1 MGEKKRRLAMQQAS
15 TLLDQDGNDEIALEH
30 ITEEEPDLAS
40 LQKQDQLEQAN
51 LQQGTHYLEQGLRA
65 HQQGRLNDAIAAY
78 RLGRTF
84 LQKPSTP
91 LAQLRHYLGLALCQT
106 GQAEQ
111 GLPLLYLAI
120 SDAAEI
126 ADFAPNLLAQFHFNL
141 ANALTD
147 HRAGSDILPH
157 LQKAALLQSQDQQ
170 YVIAYAQVLYA
181 RSDHQAAIAQLQQLQ
196 QAGYAKSSAL
206 DLLAQWQYQE
216 NQLAKS
222 VASFSLALQGNPNL
236 IKHRRIGYALPGRKP
251 LHDGQVVQRLPWAE
265 IRAEGKGG
273 AFGDQAS
280 YEAWLAELDLH
291 IIDNF
296 LPDAL
301 QHRQEVLHWPF
312 HALRYAGQN
321 YPGRQT
327 DGQEC
332 TDLMKAIAYQMGKP
346 IKFISPDNG
355 SCRISLADSVARSD
369 IHVDNETGDCFR
381 QYAAVLY
388 LNLPE
393 QCKGGTIFWRHRG
406 TGWSRRQPDD
416 MVRQHGFA
424 NFKSFQ
430 QRFLPHNL
438 HASQFN
444 QLASRRQ
451 DWEAILQVPM
461 RHNRMVIYRGDF
473 FHSIGE
479 VFGSKMDD
487 GRLVQLFF
495 FETVDSAA
503 IELDSAAESDA

>member
-1 MGEKKRRLAMQQAS
+1 MGEKKRRVQQANAMQDTLDNSNELALGQAE
-15 TLLDQDGNDEIALEH
+15 DEEAENAAL
-30 ITEEEPDLAS
+30 A
-40 LQKQDQLEQAN
+40 KQEKLELAN
-51 LQQGTHYLEQGLRA
+51 LQQGTQYLEQGLRA
-65 HQQGRLNDAIAAY
+65 HQQGRLPDAIAAY
-78 RLGRTF
+78 RLSRTF
-84 LQKPSTP
+84 LQKTSTP
-91 LAQLRHYLGLALCQT
+91 LAQLRHFLGLALCQS

-111 GLPLLYLAI
+111 GLPLLQLAI
-120 SDAAEI
+120 TDAADI

-141 ANALTD
+141 ANALSD

-157 LQKAALLQSQDQQ
+157 LQKAAYYQPEDQQ
-170 YVIAYAQVLYA
+170 YAIAYAQVLHA
-181 RSDHQAAIAQLQQLQ
+181 RGEHQLAIEQLQQLHA
-196 QAGYAKSSAL
+196 AGFAKSTAL
-206 DLLAQWQYQE
+206 DLLAQWQFQE
-216 NQLAKS
+216 NQLAQS
-222 VASFSLALQGNPNL
+222 QASFALALQGNPNL
-236 IKHRRIGYALPGRKP
+236 IKQRRIGYALPGSKP
-251 LHDGQVVQRLPWAE
+251 LHEGQVPQRLPWAA
-265 IRAEGKGG
+265 IRAEGQGQ
-273 AFGDQAS
+273 AFAAQAD
-280 YEAWLAELDLH
+280 YENWLAELDLH

-301 QHRQEVLHWPF
+301 HHRQEVLRWPF

-327 DGQEC
+327 DGQDC
-332 TDLMKAIAYQMGKP
+332 AILMKAIAYQMGKP

-355 SCRISLADSVARSD
+355 SCRISLGDSVARSD

-393 QCKGGTIFWRHRG
+393 QCKGGTMFWRHRG
-406 TGWSRRQPDD
+406 TGWSRRQQDD
-416 MVRQHGFA
+416 VVRQQGFA

-430 QRFLPHNL
+430 QRYLPHNL

-451 DWEAILQVPM
+451 EWEPILQVPM

-495 FETVDSAA
+495 FETVDSAEVVVD
-503 IELDSAAESDA
+503 IAAA